1 MKYFF
6 KLNKDLI
13 LIKVGTETKIN
24 YNNIT
29 IKEFF
34 DTYFNPNS
42 KNFCM
47 GPIMNE
53 LYKDYFN

>member
-13 LIKVGTETKIN
+13 LIKAETKIK

-34 DTYFNPNS
+34 DAYFNPNS

-47 GPIMNE
+47 GPTINE